1 MLSTQLL
8 VTLLLFS
15 VDMLLFSVD
24 IVVLAATKGPLHARV
39 RVIFRAFI
47 DRILGRLGINYG
59 IHAANDVFASR
70 IPWQL
75 PEQSALIFAE

>member
-8 VTLLLFS
+8 VTLLF
-15 VDMLLFSVD
+15 FSVD
-24 IVVLAATKGPLHARV
+24 IVVLATTKGPLHARV

-47 DRILGRLGINYG
+47 DRILGRLGINHG
-59 IHAANDVFASR
+59 IQADNDVFASR

-75 PEQSALIFAE
+75 PERSVLIFAE